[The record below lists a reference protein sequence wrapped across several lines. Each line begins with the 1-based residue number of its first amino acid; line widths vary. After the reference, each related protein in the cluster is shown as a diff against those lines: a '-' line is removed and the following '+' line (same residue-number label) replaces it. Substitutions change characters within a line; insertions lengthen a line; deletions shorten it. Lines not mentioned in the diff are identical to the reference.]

1 MTREIFAPELKAYE
15 VTKLDSVTTSEAG
28 VQEQNTSTTPCSLA
42 IYDKGT
48 KVIRQGK
55 EDSYI
60 VSTIHI
66 YSDLKVLSLVD
77 KVPFNGLIYQVL
89 ENKNYK
95 EHSFYKAMANV

>member
-1 MTREIFAPELKAYE
+1 MTREIFAPDLQDYE
-15 VTKLDSVTTSEAG
+15 VTKLDSVTTSQAG
-28 VQEQNTSTTPCSLA
+28 VQEQNTSTAPCSLA

-48 KVIRQGK
+48 KLIRQGK
-55 EDSYI
+55 EDSYL

-66 YSDLKVLSLVD
+66 YSDPKVLNFVD
-77 KVPFNGLIYQVL
+77 KVPYNGLIYHVL